1 MRVPRM
7 RAVLR
12 AAETSDAPSAYDGKP
27 FLKWAGGKWGLA
39 PQIHELLPADL
50 ALRTYREPFLGGGAM
65 YFYLAKHAPPRRAF
79 LSDALGDLITTY
91 KTVAEDTRALVAALE
106 ELKREHSTETFYA
119 VRDRFNAERDAPPVL
134 RAAWLI
140 YLNKTCFNGLF
151 RTNSKGEFNVPMGRY
166 AAPAIVDAPRLWAAR
181 TALRGASLRR
191 AEFDHL
197 ERDAEPGDV
206 IYFDPPY
213 VPISASAN
221 FSAYADG
228 GFDDA
233 DQMRLRDLFI
243 RLDERGC
250 VLALSNSD
258 TPRVRDLYQGFE
270 IREIV
275 VARSISAKGKGRAP
289 AAEVLIRNA
298 PRRLRPAPTTPTP
311 KRAGGSLGRG
321 SLSSAPTS
329 GRVAGSRGKV
339 NK

>member
-1 MRVPRM
+1 MPRPGM
-7 RAVLR
+7 GAVLR
-12 AAETSDAPSAYDGKP
+12 AAESADAPSAYDGKP
-27 FLKWAGGKWGLA
+27 FLKWAGGKWNLA
-39 PQIHELLPADL
+39 PQIQALLPPDL
-50 ALRTYREPFLGGGAM
+50 GLRTYREPFLGGGAM
-65 YFYLAKHAPPRRAF
+65 YFYLAKHAPPKRAF
-79 LSDALGDLITTY
+79 LSDALGDLIATY
-91 KTVAEDTRALVAALE
+91 QVVATDTQELVDALQK
-106 ELKREHSTETFYA
+106 LKHRHSTESFYA
-119 VRDRFNAERDAPPVL
+119 VRERFNSERNASAVQ

-151 RTNSKGEFNVPMGRY
+151 RTNSRGEFNVPVGRY
-166 AAPAIVDAPRLWAAR
+166 TSPAIVDAPRLWAAR
-181 TALRGASLRR
+181 NALRGADLRR

-197 ERDAEPGDV
+197 EAEAEPGDV

-213 VPISASAN
+213 VPLSASAN

-233 DQMRLRDLFI
+233 DQLRLRDLFV

-270 IREIV
+270 IREISV
-275 VARSISAKGKGRAP
+275 PRSISAKGKSRAP

-298 PRRLRPAPTTPTP
+298 PRRVRSAPRPARPTKARP
-311 KRAGGSLGRG
+311 
-321 SLSSAPTS
+321 
-329 GRVAGSRGKV
+329 KV